1 MTMTECMLKL
11 ENVVAGYGY
20 GPDIIKNINLEL
32 NKGDIK
38 CIIGPNGAGK
48 STVLKAIA
56 GIIKPR
62 NGTVVFN
69 SDNGE
74 INLSGMETYKIMKT
88 GLCFI
93 PQDRSLFS
101 TLTVS
106 ENLAMAGYTLNDKQ
120 EVKNRT
126 EEVLETFPRLKERLS
141 QYAGTM
147 SGGEQQQL
155 IFARAIILK
164 PRVILIDEPSLGLA
178 PAIVEQAFQHIEN
191 IAKTGVSILL
201 VEQNARRG
209 LSSSN
214 FGTVMDLGE
223 IVFEKEANEVL
234 NDDRIQ
240 ELYLGKRKK

>member
-1 MTMTECMLKL
+1 MTECMLKL

-191 IAKTGVSILL
+191 IAKKGVSILL

-214 FGTVMDLGE
+214 YGTVMDLGE

>member
-1 MTMTECMLKL
+1 MTECMLKL

-93 PQDRSLFS
+93 PQDRSLFT
-101 TLTVS
+101 TLTVA

-191 IAKTGVSILL
+191 IAKKGVSILL

-214 FGTVMDLGE
+214 YGTVMDLGE

>member
-1 MTMTECMLKL
+1 MTECMLKL

-101 TLTVS
+101 TLTVA

-191 IAKTGVSILL
+191 IAKKGVSILL

-214 FGTVMDLGE
+214 YGTVMDLGE

>member
-1 MTMTECMLKL
+1 MTECMLKL

-93 PQDRSLFS
+93 PQDRSLFA
-101 TLTVS
+101 TLTVA

-191 IAKTGVSILL
+191 IAKKGVSILL

-214 FGTVMDLGE
+214 YGTVMDLGE

>member
-1 MTMTECMLKL
+1 
-11 ENVVAGYGY
+11 
-20 GPDIIKNINLEL
+20 
-32 NKGDIK
+32 
-38 CIIGPNGAGK
+38 
-48 STVLKAIA
+48 
-56 GIIKPR
+56 
-62 NGTVVFN
+62 
-69 SDNGE
+69 
-74 INLSGMETYKIMKT
+74 METYKIMKT

-93 PQDRSLFS
+93 PQDRSLFG
-101 TLTVS
+101 TLTVA
-106 ENLAMAGYTLNDKQ
+106 ENLTMAGYTLGDKQ
-120 EVKNRT
+120 ELKIRT

-191 IAKTGVSILL
+191 IASQGVSILL

-214 FGTVMDLGE
+214 YGTVMDLGE

>member
-1 MTMTECMLKL
+1 MSECMLKL
-11 ENVVAGYGY
+11 EDVVAGYGY
-20 GPDIIKNINLEL
+20 GPDIIQNINLEL

-56 GIIKPR
+56 GIITPR
-62 NGTVVFN
+62 GGTVSFA
-69 SDNGE
+69 SDKGNVE
-74 INLSGMETYKIMKT
+74 LSGMETYEIMKI

-93 PQDRSLFS
+93 PQDRSLFN

-106 ENLAMAGYTLNDKQ
+106 ENLVMAGYTINDKP
-120 EVKNRT
+120 ELRLRI
-126 EEVLETFPRLKERLS
+126 EEALETFPRLKERLT

-178 PAIVEQAFQHIEN
+178 PAIVEQAFKHIEN
-191 IAKTGVSILL
+191 IASMGVSILL

-209 LSSSN
+209 LASSN
-214 FGTVMDLGE
+214 FGTVMDLGK
-223 IVFEKEANEVL
+223 IVFEKPANEVL
-234 NDDRIQ
+234 NDNRIQ
-240 ELYLGKRKK
+240 ELYLGKRKKK

>member
-1 MTMTECMLKL
+1 MTDCMLKL

-126 EEVLETFPRLKERLS
+126 EEVLETFPRLRERLS

-214 FGTVMDLGE
+214 YGTVMDLGE

>member
-1 MTMTECMLKL
+1 MTECMLKL

-69 SDNGE
+69 SENGDV
-74 INLSGMETYKIMKT
+74 NLSGMETYKIMKT

-93 PQDRSLFS
+93 PQDRSLFT
-101 TLTVS
+101 TLTVA
-106 ENLAMAGYTLNDKQ
+106 ENLAMAGYTLTDKQ
-120 EVKNRT
+120 ELKIRT

-164 PRVILIDEPSLGLA
+164 PQVILIDEPSLGLA

-191 IAKTGVSILL
+191 IASKGVSILL

-214 FGTVMDLGE
+214 YGTVMDLGE
-223 IVFEKEANEVL
+223 IVFEKDASEVL

>member
-1 MTMTECMLKL
+1 MTECMLKL

-191 IAKTGVSILL
+191 IAKSGVSILL

-214 FGTVMDLGE
+214 YGTVMDLGE

>member
-1 MTMTECMLKL
+1 MTECMLKL

-62 NGTVVFN
+62 NGSVVFN

-93 PQDRSLFS
+93 PQDRSLFA
-101 TLTVS
+101 TLTVA
-106 ENLAMAGYTLNDKQ
+106 ENLTMAGYTLNDKQ

-178 PAIVEQAFQHIEN
+178 PAIVEQAFQHVEN

-214 FGTVMDLGE
+214 YGTVMDLGE

>member
-1 MTMTECMLKL
+1 MTECMLKI

-62 NGTVVFN
+62 NGSVIFN
-69 SDNGE
+69 SENGE

-93 PQDRSLFS
+93 PQDRSLFG
-101 TLTVS
+101 TLTVA
-106 ENLAMAGYTLNDKQ
+106 ENLTMAGYTLGDKQ
-120 EVKNRT
+120 ELKIRT

-191 IAKTGVSILL
+191 IASQGVSILL
-201 VEQNARRG
+201 VEQNAIRG

-214 FGTVMDLGE
+214 YGTVMDLGE

>member
-1 MTMTECMLKL
+1 MTECMLKL

-69 SDNGE
+69 SEDGDV
-74 INLSGMETYKIMKT
+74 NLSGMETYKIMKT

-93 PQDRSLFS
+93 PQDRSLFT
-101 TLTVS
+101 TLTVA
-106 ENLAMAGYTLNDKQ
+106 ENLTMAGYTLTDKQ
-120 EVKNRT
+120 ELKIRT

-191 IAKTGVSILL
+191 IASKGVSILL

-214 FGTVMDLGE
+214 YGTVMDLGE
-223 IVFEKEANEVL
+223 IVFEKDASEVL

>member
-1 MTMTECMLKL
+1 MLKL

-214 FGTVMDLGE
+214 YGTVMDLGE

>member
-1 MTMTECMLKL
+1 MTECMLKI

-32 NKGDIK
+32 NRGDIK

-62 NGTVVFN
+62 NGSVIFN
-69 SDNGE
+69 SENGE

-93 PQDRSLFS
+93 PQDRSLFG

-106 ENLAMAGYTLNDKQ
+106 ENLNMAGYTLGDKQ
-120 EVKNRT
+120 ELKIRT

-178 PAIVEQAFQHIEN
+178 PAIVEQAFHHIEN
-191 IAKTGVSILL
+191 IASQGVSILL

-214 FGTVMDLGE
+214 YGTVMDLGE

-234 NDDRIQ
+234 NDERIQ

>member
-1 MTMTECMLKL
+1 MTECMLKL

-106 ENLAMAGYTLNDKQ
+106 ENLTMAGYTLNDKQ

-126 EEVLETFPRLKERLS
+126 EEVLETFPRLRERLS

-214 FGTVMDLGE
+214 YGTVMDLGE

>member
-1 MTMTECMLKL
+1 MTECMLKL

-101 TLTVS
+101 TLTVA

-214 FGTVMDLGE
+214 YGTVMDLGE

>member
-1 MTMTECMLKL
+1 MTECMLKI

-62 NGTVVFN
+62 NGSVIFN
-69 SDNGE
+69 SENGE

-93 PQDRSLFS
+93 PQDRSLFG

-106 ENLAMAGYTLNDKQ
+106 ENLTMAGYTLGDKQ
-120 EVKNRT
+120 ELKIRT

-178 PAIVEQAFQHIEN
+178 PAIVEQAFHHSEN
-191 IAKTGVSILL
+191 IAAQGVSILL

-214 FGTVMDLGE
+214 DGTVMDLGE

-234 NDDRIQ
+234 NDERIQ

>member
-1 MTMTECMLKL
+1 MTECMLKL

-69 SDNGE
+69 SEDGE
-74 INLSGMETYKIMKT
+74 VNLSGMETYKVMKT

-93 PQDRSLFS
+93 PQDRSLFT
-101 TLTVS
+101 TLTVA
-106 ENLAMAGYTLNDKQ
+106 ENLAMAGYTLTDKQ
-120 EVKNRT
+120 ELKIRI

-191 IAKTGVSILL
+191 IASKGVSILL

-223 IVFEKEANEVL
+223 IVFEKPADQVL
-234 NDDRIQ
+234 NDNRIQ
-240 ELYLGKRKK
+240 ELYLGKRKNK

>member
-1 MTMTECMLKL
+1 MTECMLKI

-62 NGTVVFN
+62 NGSVVFN

-93 PQDRSLFS
+93 PQDRSLFG
-101 TLTVS
+101 TLTVA
-106 ENLAMAGYTLNDKQ
+106 ENLTMAGYTLGDKQ
-120 EVKNRT
+120 ELKIRT

-191 IAKTGVSILL
+191 IASQGVSILL

-214 FGTVMDLGE
+214 YGTVMDLGE

>member
-1 MTMTECMLKL
+1 MTECMLKI

-32 NKGDIK
+32 NRGDIK

-62 NGTVVFN
+62 NGSVIFN
-69 SDNGE
+69 SENGE

-93 PQDRSLFS
+93 PQDRSLFG

-106 ENLAMAGYTLNDKQ
+106 ENLTMAGYTLGDKQ
-120 EVKNRT
+120 ELKIRT

-178 PAIVEQAFQHIEN
+178 PAIVEQAFHHIEN
-191 IAKTGVSILL
+191 IASQGVSILL

-214 FGTVMDLGE
+214 YGTVMDLGE

-234 NDDRIQ
+234 NDERIQ

>member
-1 MTMTECMLKL
+1 MTECMLKI

-62 NGTVVFN
+62 NGSVIFN
-69 SDNGE
+69 SENGE

-93 PQDRSLFS
+93 PQDRSLFG
-101 TLTVS
+101 TLTVA
-106 ENLAMAGYTLNDKQ
+106 ENLTMAGYTLGDKQ
-120 EVKNRT
+120 ELKIRT

-178 PAIVEQAFQHIEN
+178 PAIVEQAFHHIEN
-191 IAKTGVSILL
+191 IAAQGVSILL

-214 FGTVMDLGE
+214 YGTVMDLGE

-234 NDDRIQ
+234 NDERIQ

>member
-1 MTMTECMLKL
+1 
-11 ENVVAGYGY
+11 
-20 GPDIIKNINLEL
+20 
-32 NKGDIK
+32 
-38 CIIGPNGAGK
+38 
-48 STVLKAIA
+48 
-56 GIIKPR
+56 
-62 NGTVVFN
+62 
-69 SDNGE
+69 
-74 INLSGMETYKIMKT
+74 MKT

-93 PQDRSLFS
+93 PQDRSLFG

-106 ENLAMAGYTLNDKQ
+106 ENLTMAGYTLGDKQ
-120 EVKNRT
+120 ELKIRT

-178 PAIVEQAFQHIEN
+178 PAIVEQAFHHIEN
-191 IAKTGVSILL
+191 IASQGVSILL

-214 FGTVMDLGE
+214 YGTVMDLGE

-234 NDDRIQ
+234 NDERIQ

>member
-1 MTMTECMLKL
+1 MTECMLKI

-62 NGTVVFN
+62 NGSVIFN
-69 SDNGE
+69 SENGE

-93 PQDRSLFS
+93 PQDRSLFG
-101 TLTVS
+101 TLTVA
-106 ENLAMAGYTLNDKQ
+106 ENLTMAGYTLGDKQ
-120 EVKNRT
+120 ELKIRT

-191 IAKTGVSILL
+191 IASQGVSILL

-214 FGTVMDLGE
+214 YGTVMDLGE